1 LNSRYPRMK
10 RCRRELISRQ
20 RDARAT
26 HGGPTSEKIFLIDD
40 DTSVREGLTTLIE
53 SVGLAVQA
61 FGSAR
66 EFLAAKPTEAK
77 GCMVLDINMPGMNG
91 LELQRE
97 LNAAGVPLP
106 VIFLT
111 GKGDIPMTVQA
122 LKAGAVHF
130 LTKPVREEELMG
142 AIRQA
147 LEEDRKA
154 HLVRAE
160 IGKLRERFRS
170 LSPRERQ
177 VMILVVAG
185 QPNKLIAHQLG
196 TSERTI
202 KLHRG
207 QVMRKMCAD
216 SLADLVKQAEK
227 LGPLG

>member
-1 LNSRYPRMK
+1 M
-10 RCRRELISRQ
+10 RRGRRKSISRQ

-26 HGGPTSEKIFLIDD
+26 DGGPTNETIFLIDD
-40 DTSVREGLTTLIE
+40 DVSVREGLTALIE

-61 FGSAR
+61 FGSAQ
-66 EFLAAKPTEAK
+66 EFLVAKPAEAK
-77 GCMVLDINMPGMNG
+77 GCVVLDVNMPGMNG
-91 LELQRE
+91 LDLQRE
-97 LNAAGVPLP
+97 LNAAGIPLP

-111 GKGDIPMTVQA
+111 GHGDIPMTVHA

-130 LTKPVREEELMG
+130 LTKPVREDELMG

-147 LEEDRKA
+147 LEADRKA
-154 HLVRAE
+154 RLERAE
-160 IGKLRERFRS
+160 IGKLCERLHS

-177 VMILVVAG
+177 VMLLVVAG
-185 QPNKLIAHQLG
+185 RLNKQIAHELG

-216 SLADLVKQAEK
+216 SLADLVKQSEK